1 MRWISGAV
9 EGTPDEI
16 VLRKLCASFDLSV
29 TQVKTSGGKHRLDQK
44 IPGYNRAAKFGK
56 WFVLR
61 DLDHDAECGPELRD
75 RLLSEPVPNM
85 HLRIVVREIEA
96 WLMGDQDSFAKFFG
110 VSKARIPHALE
121 QLDRPKQIVLGLV
134 RESRKRA
141 IRVDMIP
148 REGSGASEGPAYASR
163 LSEFA
168 ETIWRP
174 DVAARRCDSLD
185 RCLRRLS
192 EWT

>member
-1 MRWISGAV
+1 MSWISGAV
-9 EGTPDEI
+9 EGAPDEI
-16 VLRKLCASFDLSV
+16 VLRKLCASFDLPV
-29 TQVKTSGGKHRLDQK
+29 KQVKNCGGKHKLDQK
-44 IPGYNRAAKFGK
+44 ISGYHRAARFGR

-61 DLDHDAECGPELRD
+61 DLDHDAECGPELRN
-75 RLLSEPVPNM
+75 RLLSVQVPKM

-96 WLMGDQDSFAKFFG
+96 WLMGDQDTFAKFFG

-141 IRVDMIP
+141 IREDMIP
-148 REGSGASEGPAYASR
+148 RPGSGASEGPAYASR

-168 ETIWRP
+168 ETMWRP
-174 DVAARRCDSLD
+174 GVAARRCDSLD
-185 RCLRRLS
+185 RCLRRLR